1 MIIDL
6 HGLKHKEAIEL
17 VEDTLLLNS
26 VKQPN
31 VDIKVITGN
40 SPRLQNKII
49 GICKQWGFS
58 YFVTS
63 QNIGEIRIQY
73 IRL

>member
-1 MIIDL
+1 MVIDL
-6 HGLKHKEAIEL
+6 HGLKHKDAIEL

-40 SPRLQNKII
+40 SPRLQNKVIQV
-49 GICKQWGFS
+49 CEQWGFD
-58 YFVTS
+58 YFTTS
-63 QNIGEIRIQY
+63 QNLGEIRIQY
-73 IRL
+73 TRL